1 MVASQKRDYARA
13 VVQACVFAGWIVA
26 LAGQNLIGAGV
37 HLDSLTFDGN
47 TYSNVTVVG
56 TTATHIEFKHAN
68 GFASVKAKFLPE
80 DIQIKLGYTPPPPP
94 RKPLDFTKDVQKN
107 LVQNWEKN
115 FLGDPRMQEVMTFAR
130 SETERLVAG
139 SDPRTVQAILGGVI
153 CIYVLFCSAV
163 WLICRKTTTRAG
175 IWAWVPGF
183 QFVSLFK
190 AAGMPPW
197 NILLLLVPVVNIV
210 ITIMWCF
217 KIARTRQKSSMVGF
231 LLLLPVINIFAFFYL
246 AFSSAPKAEP
256 VRSQKVKLSFHPAP
270 QRG

>member
-1 MVASQKRDYARA
+1 VALQKRKFTYAFSRGSALVGILAVMVAHEVARA
-13 VVQACVFAGWIVA
+13 DT
-26 LAGQNLIGAGV
+26 
-37 HLDSLTFDGN
+37 HLDSLTFEGH
-47 TYSNVTVVG
+47 TYSNITVVG
-56 TTATHIEFKHAN
+56 KTATHIEFKHAH
-68 GFASVKAKFLPE
+68 GFASFKAKTLPE
-80 DIQIKLGYTPPPPP
+80 DVQIKLGYTPPPPP
-94 RKPLDFTKDVQKN
+94 KKPLDFTKDMK
-107 LVQNWEKN
+107 KD
-115 FLGDPRMQEVMTFAR
+115 FLADPRIQEIITFAQ
-130 SETERLVAG
+130 SETERLMAG
-139 SDPRTVQAILGGVI
+139 SDPRMVQAILGGAI

-217 KIARTRQKSSMVGF
+217 KIARTRQKSSLVGF
-231 LLLLPVINIFAFFYL
+231 LLLIPVVNILAFFYL

-256 VRSQKVKLSFHPAP
+256 VRSQKVRLSFQPAP